1 MVLSELRNY
10 IGTRLQD
17 QALPGISSMTR
28 SRAAT
33 IKVRASRRKAVA
45 RFALCVSNLEY
56 PTSLEV
62 WKIYRVVP
70 DSEAA
75 RHGQLR
81 VIDESGE
88 GSLFPVEYFRLVELP
103 SPLRRLYPAKARP

>member
-1 MVLSELRNY
+1 
-10 IGTRLQD
+10 
-17 QALPGISSMTR
+17 MTR

-33 IKVRASRRKAVA
+33 FKVRASPRKVGA
-45 RFALCVSNLEY
+45 RFALCVNNRDY
-56 PTSLEV
+56 PASLEV
-62 WKIYRVVP
+62 WKIYRLVP

-88 GSLFPVEYFRLVELP
+88 SYLFPAEYFRLVELP
-103 SPLRRLYPAKARP
+103 SPLRRLYPA

>member
-1 MVLSELRNY
+1 VHFEIVGAIREVRV
-10 IGTRLQD
+10 ITAG
-17 QALPGISSMTR
+17 PGIRSMTR
-28 SRAAT
+28 SRAAPL
-33 IKVRASRRKAVA
+33 KVRTSPRKAA
-45 RFALCVSNLEY
+45 RFALCVSNREY
-56 PTSLEV
+56 PASPEV

-88 GSLFPVEYFRLVELP
+88 GYLFPAEYFRLVELP
-103 SPLRRLYPAKARP
+103 SPLSRLYPAKAS